1 MDSNNPYLTTRVTLT
16 RELNRLR
23 QNVFVIG
30 EDCCQALAFTV
41 SSFTVSSQVIE
52 NKVNEIY
59 TKVNQFSDSLENDC
73 LTILSL
79 QQPLLRDL
87 RLVVG
92 VLRISNYLTRI
103 ADYSARLV
111 RLSGLIEDKS
121 LVPSEL
127 VTISENC
134 QIMLSDVLKAFNSG
148 SISLALE
155 LVRKDEDIN
164 LLHDTSFQKLIRR
177 MNKESADLVQLDA
190 NLLTCARYLER
201 IGDVIAAIAK
211 EVYFIY
217 SGKKYTDKSA

>member
-23 QNVFVIG
+23 QNVFLIG
-30 EDCCQALAFTV
+30 EDCCKALSLTI
-41 SSFTVSSQVIE
+41 SSFTVSSELIE
-52 NKVNEIY
+52 NKVNE
-59 TKVNQFSDSLENDC
+59 TFSQVNQFADALENDC
-73 LTILSL
+73 LTVLSL

-111 RLSGLIEDKS
+111 KLSSLIENK
-121 LVPSEL
+121 EL
-127 VTISENC
+127 IPTELIAISENC
-134 QIMLSDVLKAFNSG
+134 QIMLADVLKAFNSG

-155 LVRKDEDIN
+155 LVKKDEDIN

-177 MNKESADLVQLDA
+177 MNKESAELVQVDA
-190 NLLTCARYLER
+190 NLLTCIRYLER

-217 SGKKYTDKSA
+217 SGKKYSDNS